1 MSVKVK
7 EILLPKLAL
16 DNNIELKALK
26 QLHIL
31 ETQNGP
37 VFESQ

>member
-16 DNNIELKALK
+16 DIIELKALK